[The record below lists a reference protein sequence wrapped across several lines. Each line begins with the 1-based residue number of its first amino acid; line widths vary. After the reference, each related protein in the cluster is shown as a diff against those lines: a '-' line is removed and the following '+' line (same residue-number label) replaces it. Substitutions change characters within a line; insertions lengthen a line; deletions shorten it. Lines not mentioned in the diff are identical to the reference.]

1 MRFHAGAGGEA
12 GDLVD
17 CAGGFRAGGAMI
29 EIDGWLIFKG
39 LDRTVDPAVNVAQR
53 NSAHSYRN
61 LDRKSVV

>member
-29 EIDGWLIFKG
+29 DCGGGLIKKVS
-39 LDRTVDPAVNVAQR
+39 TAPMIEP
-53 NSAHSYRN
+53 
-61 LDRKSVV
+61 